1 MEKIT
6 LSELQLI
13 YDFKPKILKVN
24 NEDLKSHIISHLPF
38 NSKEYIQLNYHQQ
51 LQWLTDY
58 YVEIYNLEYDFII
71 HQKTDALILKSG
83 ESLDLHNH
91 IDKWD
96 LPNQPDLSCLYTV
109 SQGKKESSIIFEYD
123 NNRFVDKKWTIQIK
137 DDMMIMFNSTLKHKI
152 TSNENDEDLILL
164 SIQYQFING

>member
-51 LQWLTDY
+51 LQWLSDY
-58 YVEIYNLEYDFII
+58 YAEIYNLEHDFIL
-71 HQKTDALILKSG
+71 HQKTEALILKSG

-123 NNRFVDKKWTIQIK
+123 NNRFADKKWTIRIE
-137 DDMMIMFNSTLKHKI
+137 DDKMIMFNSTLKHKI
-152 TSNENDEDLILL
+152 TTNENNEDLILL
-164 SIQYQFING
+164 SIQYQFLTG

>member
-58 YVEIYNLEYDFII
+58 YAEIYNLEYDFII

-164 SIQYQFING
+164 SIQYQFLNG